1 MTFDPEAHTI
11 SKPMGVFSV
20 KDGKPVLL
28 QPIPPEL
35 VPPTEKPA

>member
-1 MTFDPEAHTI
+1 
-11 SKPMGVFSV
+11 MGVFAV

-28 QPIPPEL
+28 EPIPTEL